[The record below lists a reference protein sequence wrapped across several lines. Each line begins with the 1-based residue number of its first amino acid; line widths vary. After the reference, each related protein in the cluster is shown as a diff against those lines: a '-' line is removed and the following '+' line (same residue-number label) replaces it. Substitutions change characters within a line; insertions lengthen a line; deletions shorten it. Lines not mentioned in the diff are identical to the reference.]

1 MEHEVR
7 FYFPTKKLAKI
18 LEKINSL
25 KELSSPGRAFERTI
39 QYEHPCKKFSF
50 YQKSVD
56 GRLRLRETKAQDNL
70 HCKISWKRRLPET
83 TKSTVNAEEEIELTV
98 LPEEIEDVNFLI
110 ENVLHLR
117 KVESYERYRTIFEN
131 QDVEIAVD
139 EYPFG
144 VALEIEAKKSTKHPT
159 DVVAFWTQKIGL
171 KLEDAFR
178 LSWDDKYR
186 ELCQRQGV
194 KQLSHVTFNAKMPE
208 VEDEL

>member
-1 MEHEVR
+1 MEHEIR
-7 FYFPTKKLAKI
+7 FYFPTKELAKI
-18 LEKINSL
+18 LEKINSFKDL
-25 KELSSPGRAFERTI
+25 NSPGRAFERTI

-56 GRLRLRETKAQDNL
+56 GRLRLRTTKGRDNL
-70 HCKISWKRRLPET
+70 HCKISWKRRFPET
-83 TKSTVNAEEEIELTV
+83 TKSIVNVEEEIELTV

-117 KVESYERYRTIFEN
+117 KIESYERYRTIFEN
-131 QDVEIAVD
+131 QDVEVAVD

-144 VALEIEAKKSTKHPT
+144 VALEIEAKKATKHPE
-159 DVVAFWTQKIGL
+159 DVVVFWMQKIGL

-186 ELCQRQGV
+186 ELCQ
-194 KQLSHVTFNAKMPE
+194 KQDIEQLNHVTFGAKMPE
-208 VEDEL
+208 VKDEL